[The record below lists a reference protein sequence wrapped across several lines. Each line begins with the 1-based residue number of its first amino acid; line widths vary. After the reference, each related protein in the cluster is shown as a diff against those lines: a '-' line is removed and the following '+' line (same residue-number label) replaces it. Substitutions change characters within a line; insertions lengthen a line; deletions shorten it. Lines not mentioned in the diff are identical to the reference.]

1 MYPKLGL
8 AGMLLALTPLMAAD
22 FWEEKKFT
30 EWNDRQVR
38 RILEDSPWAHPVS
51 VGDDRGAGGAGMADA
66 RNRASRGGTSTA
78 PAAPPTV
85 TAILRWHTA
94 LPVKQAV
101 ARMRFGAEAGT
112 SAEAAKLLARQ
123 EDRYV
128 LGVAGLPAGLLQD
141 DAAAVKKGIVLKL
154 KNKPPIP
161 VADVQGERKG
171 NRVNLFLIFPKG
183 QDGSPL
189 IEASDGE
196 VEVEIRLES
205 ERISRKFKLKDM
217 MFGGKLEI

>member
-1 MYPKLGL
+1 
-8 AGMLLALTPLMAAD
+8 
-22 FWEEKKFT
+22 
-30 EWNDRQVR
+30 
-38 RILEDSPWAHPVS
+38 
-51 VGDDRGAGGAGMADA
+51 
-66 RNRASRGGTSTA
+66 
-78 PAAPPTV
+78 
-85 TAILRWHTA
+85 
-94 LPVKQAV
+94 
-101 ARMRFGAEAGT
+101 MRFGAEAGT